1 MVMREGQL
9 PDVALPT
16 REQVEACWQGLA
28 AGRVGRA
35 DAHAW
40 AAKWVEGDGLRKI
53 TDLMVRNAL
62 QHIHGYDLTRDSE
75 RPETL
80 RHSSSGRYIR
90 SLQDV
95 AEELDQW
102 LSNCEAY
109 DADPEAY
116 VRSAR
121 ERALKA
127 LGQPPDAPLS

>member
-1 MVMREGQL
+1 MSEGLL
-9 PDVALPT
+9 PDVVSPT
-16 REQVEACWQGLA
+16 RAQVEACWQGLA
-28 AGRVGRA
+28 AGRVARA

-40 AAKWVEGDGLRKI
+40 AAKWVEGEGLRKI

-75 RPETL
+75 HPEIL
-80 RHSSSGRYIR
+80 RHSPSGRYIR

-102 LSNCEAY
+102 LSNCEVY
-109 DADPEAY
+109 DADPKTY

-121 ERALKA
+121 ERAFKA
-127 LGQPPDAPLS
+127 LDQPPDTPLI